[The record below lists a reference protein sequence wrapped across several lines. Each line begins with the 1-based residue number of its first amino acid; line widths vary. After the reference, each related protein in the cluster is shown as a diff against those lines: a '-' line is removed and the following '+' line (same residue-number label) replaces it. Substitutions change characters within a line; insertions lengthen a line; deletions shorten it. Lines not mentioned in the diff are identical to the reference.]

1 MLTCAGTGT
10 RSPPRPMPF
19 RTDITC
25 QSLRDRIGIVPQ
37 SPVLFNDTIMNN
49 IRYARITASDEEVH
63 DACKAAWIHDKI
75 LGFSDGTG
83 ISSLLCAPNWWTY
96 LFETGYDTRVGE
108 RGV

>member
-1 MLTCAGTGT
+1 MSTCAGMWA
-10 RSPPRPMPF
+10 RPPRPMPF
-19 RTDITC
+19 QADIAY

-49 IRYARITASDEEVH
+49 IRYAKITASDEEVH

-75 LGFSDGTG
+75 MSFSEGTE
-83 ISSLLCAPNWWTY
+83 IPIFICAPNCLTY
-96 LFETGYDTRVGE
+96 FLGTGYDTRVGE